1 MQQVCV
7 YCHHTNVPV
16 VHYVTMVATSL
27 DERHFQFLYN
37 FRRLP
42 MYMQSVIDWNVMW
55 YMRMIQWSASEFT
68 YFLTLDKVCL

>member
-1 MQQVCV
+1 
-7 YCHHTNVPV
+7 
-16 VHYVTMVATSL
+16 
-27 DERHFQFLYN
+27 
-37 FRRLP
+37 